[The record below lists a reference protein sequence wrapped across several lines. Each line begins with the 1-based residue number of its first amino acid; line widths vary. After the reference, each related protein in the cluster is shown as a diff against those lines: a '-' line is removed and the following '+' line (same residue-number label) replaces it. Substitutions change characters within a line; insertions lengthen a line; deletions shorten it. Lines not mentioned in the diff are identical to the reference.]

1 MNNSKRMDRYKDF
14 DEQEE
19 LYDEEN
25 KVLSREEKNQDMYK
39 DVYLNNTIVDINN
52 IFGKSEDESVIEE
65 TENINKIEVYEE
77 KSYDINAY
85 IEASREKHTNDNA
98 KRSLEDTDFINT
110 EGEIKKLIATI
121 EEKEQEEDI
130 FNNLRGDNEDTMIG
144 GKLKTDEFDIDIYNA
159 LKDNDTQD
167 GNIIFNRG
175 LGDKTVH
182 ELELAEDEKL
192 DYTFQKIFESDQKEV
207 AKRNKLPLIIFSITL
222 FILIIVILIVIF
234 K

>member
-52 IFGKSEDESVIEE
+52 IFGKSEDESVSEE

-130 FNNLRGDNEDTMIG
+130 FNDLRGDNEDTMIG

-159 LKDNDTQD
+159 LKDNDTND
-167 GNIIFNRG
+167 GNIIFNQG
-175 LGDKTVH
+175 LGEKTVH

-192 DYTFQKIFESDQKEV
+192 DHTFQKIFESDQKEV

-222 FILIIVILIVIF
+222 SILIIVILIVIF

>member
-52 IFGKSEDESVIEE
+52 IFGKSEDESVSEE

-159 LKDNDTQD
+159 LKDNDTND
-167 GNIIFNRG
+167 GNIIFNQG

-192 DYTFQKIFESDQKEV
+192 DHTFQKIFESDQKEV

-222 FILIIVILIVIF
+222 SILIIVILIVIF